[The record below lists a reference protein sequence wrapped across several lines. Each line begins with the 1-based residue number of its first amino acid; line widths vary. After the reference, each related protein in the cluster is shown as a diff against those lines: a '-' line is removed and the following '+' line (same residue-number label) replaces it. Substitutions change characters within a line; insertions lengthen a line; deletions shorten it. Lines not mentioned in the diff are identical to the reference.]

1 MKFECAKIVLAL
13 SAIIIVTY
21 AVTII
26 CLPRKGHHK
35 LLSTDESK
43 VTLYVDAMSWSDIT
57 PSLCLHIQKLE
68 LTIDKNK
75 LPKLFRTFVLLTL
88 ILANDIHL
96 NPGPI
101 QYPCG
106 ICGRSVNSNHRAI
119 SCDNCEHWVHIKCSN
134 ISPVEYNNMCK
145 V

>member
-1 MKFECAKIVLAL
+1 MKSECAKIVLAL

-26 CLPRKGHHK
+26 CLPRKSHHK
-35 LLSTDESK
+35 LLSTDECK
-43 VTLYVDAMSWSDIT
+43 VTFYVDAMSWRGIT

-88 ILANDIHL
+88 ILANDIHP

-101 QYPCG
+101 Q
-106 ICGRSVNSNHRAI
+106 
-119 SCDNCEHWVHIKCSN
+119 
-134 ISPVEYNNMCK
+134 
-145 V
+145 